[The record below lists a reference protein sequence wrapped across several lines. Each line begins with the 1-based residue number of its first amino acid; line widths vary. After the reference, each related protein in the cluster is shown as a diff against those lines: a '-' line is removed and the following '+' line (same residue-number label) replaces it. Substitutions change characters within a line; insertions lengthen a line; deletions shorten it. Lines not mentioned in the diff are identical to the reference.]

1 MSNVA
6 TPFTLAYTISPLL
19 LTFPA
24 ISCHENVIHTQDS
37 LGSIYTPLSFHM

>member
-1 MSNVA
+1 MSNAV
-6 TPFTLAYTISPLL
+6 TPFTLAISPLH

-37 LGSIYTPLSFHM
+37 LGSIYTPLSFRM